1 MTAVNLQDELSVE
14 IEHILKD
21 MLFKDVNG
29 NDVKVKAYQQELPK
43 RLQAIQSD
51 EIMPE
56 EEEDPYPFC
65 VVRLDAGTLRTAQ
78 SAHEVKT
85 ILVFG
90 IYDRDF
96 SCQGHRGIL
105 NIFHRIAERFTI
117 NPVLNNHYRM
127 NYDAGINWIL
137 DDEDRYPYYYGAME
151 MTWDTFFVRRE
162 DPYA

>member
-1 MTAVNLQDELSVE
+1 MTAFNLQDELSVE

-65 VVRLDAGTLRTAQ
+65 VVRLDAGTLKTA
-78 SAHEVKT
+78 
-85 ILVFG
+85 L
-90 IYDRDF
+90 
-96 SCQGHRGIL
+96 
-105 NIFHRIAERFTI
+105 
-117 NPVLNNHYRM
+117 
-127 NYDAGINWIL
+127 
-137 DDEDRYPYYYGAME
+137 
-151 MTWDTFFVRRE
+151 
-162 DPYA
+162 